1 MSLGLGHGKPLD
13 PAEGVVGVALD
24 TIPPLPDDLLTNPE
38 AARLDPRAWFEHP
51 ERPFEIE
58 IGPGKG
64 SFLLAHAADQPGTNV
79 LGIEWAAEI
88 YRYAADR
95 VRRHRESTG
104 TLTNVRMLKADA
116 TSFVKWRLPDAM
128 VRTIHL
134 YYSDPWPKKKHHKN
148 RVVQHGFLREAW
160 RVLIPGGQLRVVTD
174 HDDLWAWD
182 RAHFDAW
189 TAESLGGPWGESP
202 GTMLIPPAPADI
214 AAWRGSLAG
223 APFKELPFD
232 RPGWTTE
239 GTLLG
244 TNYEKKFTGDHHQP
258 HATVLVKQ
266 A

>member
-13 PAEGVVGVALD
+13 PAEGTIGVAPGA
-24 TIPPLPDDLLTNPE
+24 IPPLPDNLLTNPD

-116 TSFVKWRLPDAM
+116 TSFVKWRVPDAI
-128 VRTIHL
+128 VRTVHL
-134 YYSDPWPKKKHHKN
+134 YYSDPWPKRKHHKN

-160 RVLIPGGQLRVVTD
+160 RILIPGGQLRVVTD
-174 HDDLWAWD
+174 HDELWAWD
-182 RAHFDAW
+182 REHFDAW
-189 TAESLGGPWGESP
+189 TAAESAVAERGGLP
-202 GTMLIPPAPADI
+202 GPP
-214 AAWRGSLAG
+214 
-223 APFKELPFD
+223 FVEQPFD
-232 RPGWTTE
+232 RPAWASE

-258 HATVLVKQ
+258 HAAVLVKR

>member
-13 PAEGVVGVALD
+13 PAEGVVGVAPD
-24 TIPPLPDDLLTNPE
+24 AIPPLPDDLLTNPE
-38 AARLDPRAWFEHP
+38 AARLDPGAWFEHP

-64 SFLLAHAADQPGTNV
+64 SFLLAHAADEPETNV
-79 LGIEWAAEI
+79 LGIEWASEI

-95 VRRHRESTG
+95 VRRHRKSTG
-104 TLTNVRMLKADA
+104 TLLNVRMLKADA
-116 TSFVKWRLPDAM
+116 TSFVKWRLPDAI

-174 HDDLWAWD
+174 HDDLWVWD

-189 TAESLGGPWGESP
+189 TSAESAVAEREGLPSP
-202 GTMLIPPAPADI
+202 
-214 AAWRGSLAG
+214 
-223 APFKELPFD
+223 PFVEQPFD
-232 RPGWTTE
+232 RPEWATE

-244 TNYEKKFTGDHHQP
+244 TNYEKKFTGEHHQP
-258 HATVLVKQ
+258 HAAVLIKQ